1 MAIDDVR
8 LDISG
13 LDRLLATEPG
23 RVEEW
28 LEAFA
33 ESVLTDIVL
42 SFGTSPAAPG
52 DPPGVDTG
60 TLRASMRR
68 EKTGALEQTIS
79 DGVEYGIYLEDGTER
94 IAPRP
99 FVRPAFERARARVE
113 KDARANLDL
122 ENF

>member
-1 MAIDDVR
+1 MADIDVKLDVTG
-8 LDISG
+8 I
-13 LDRLLATEPG
+13 DRLLATEPAK
-23 RVEEW
+23 VEAW

-42 SFGTSPAAPG
+42 SFGTSPSAPG
-52 DPPGVDTG
+52 NPPGVDTG

-79 DGVEYGIYLEDGTER
+79 DGVEYGQYLEDGTER

-99 FVRPAFERARARVE
+99 FMRPAFDRAQQRVE
-113 KDARANLDL
+113 SDARDNLDL
-122 ENF
+122 ERF